1 MPPMTPS
8 VVAGTSAWRIS
19 SDCVELC
26 TTEIG
31 GHLGPVA
38 FLLKNRRIQPFAMAP
53 WQREIL
59 PRETPP
65 LLRVLRG
72 DFFCLP
78 FGGNG
83 TPFRGERHPPHGE
96 TANERWQFR
105 DLIAEGPARTLHL
118 SLDTDER
125 PGRVDKRITLINGQ
139 TVIYA
144 QHVVSGM
151 RGPMCFGHHAM
162 IHFPDRPNSGL
173 VSTSPFQFGQVLPVP
188 FEDPAQ
194 GGYSALKAGAEF
206 HSLEK
211 VRTADGG
218 TTDLSRY
225 PARRGF
231 EDLVLVA
238 SRPRRLAWNAVVFPQ
253 ERYVYFALRDPS
265 MLASTILWISNG
277 GRHYPPWNG
286 RHVNVMGIEDVT
298 AFFHLGLAESAGR
311 NHLQQRGIPTSV
323 ELNPRRPLEVNY
335 IMGIA
340 PIPAG
345 FDHVADIRPAKAG
358 VIEIRSRS
366 GAAIRTQVD
375 LKFLRGGTPSK
386 A

>member
-1 MPPMTPS
+1 MTPS

-31 GHLGPVA
+31 GHLGPVT
-38 FLLKNRRIQPFAMAP
+38 FMVRNRRIQPFAIAP

-65 LLRVLRG
+65 ILRVLRG

-83 TPFRGERHPPHGE
+83 SPFRGERHPVHGE

-105 DLIAEGPARTLHL
+105 DLIVEGPARTLHL

-125 PGRVDKRITLINGQ
+125 PGRVDKKLTLINGQ

-144 QHVVSGM
+144 QDIVSGM

-162 IHFPDRPNSGL
+162 LHFPDRPNSGL
-173 VSTSPFQFGQVLPVP
+173 VSTSPFRFGQVLPLP
-188 FEDPAQ
+188 FENPAQ
-194 GGYSALKAGAEF
+194 GGYSALKMGSEF
-206 HSLEK
+206 RSLDK
-211 VRTADGG
+211 VKTADGSV
-218 TTDLSRY
+218 TDLSRY

-238 SRPRRLAWNAVVFPQ
+238 SRPRRFAWNAVVFPQ
-253 ERYVYFALRDPS
+253 ERYVYFALRDPAV
-265 MLASTILWISNG
+265 LASTILWISNG
-277 GRHYPPWNG
+277 GRHYAPWNG
-286 RHVNVMGIEDVT
+286 RHVNILGIQDVT
-298 AFFHLGLAESAGR
+298 AYFHVGLAESAGR
-311 NHLQQRGIPTSV
+311 NHLQQQGIPTFIDM
-323 ELNPRRPLEVNY
+323 NPNRPLEVNY

-340 PIPAG
+340 PIPAD
-345 FDHVADIRPAKAG
+345 FDHVADICHAKAG

-366 GAAIRTQVD
+366 GAAVRTQVD
-375 LKFLRGGTPSK
+375 LKFLRSRSAAKSK